1 MSVLTVS
8 NLTKR
13 YPSFTLE
20 DVSFSVEEGRIC
32 GLIGANGAGKST
44 TLKSITGLIDA
55 EGEVKICGIDARK
68 EEAKAFYG
76 YAGGGFRF
84 YGQKRVKS
92 LAAVCASFY
101 PAWNGERFLRLLKG
115 YGISPE
121 KRVSQLSEGMKVKL
135 SLALA
140 LSHGAKLLI
149 LDEPTSGLD
158 PVSREEFCDEIA
170 RLAGEEG
177 TAVLFSTHICSDLS
191 RAADDVVFLSE
202 GKVLANCP
210 ISELLSRYDVARF
223 AVADGAE
230 AIGLKACK
238 EGFEGLVPRGSA
250 PAGATVRQATLD
262 EIILHLEYGRRTE
275 CARS

>member
-1 MSVLTVS
+1 
-8 NLTKR
+8 
-13 YPSFTLE
+13 
-20 DVSFSVEEGRIC
+20 
-32 GLIGANGAGKST
+32 
-44 TLKSITGLIDA
+44 
-55 EGEVKICGIDARK
+55 
-68 EEAKAFYG
+68 
-76 YAGGGFRF
+76 
-84 YGQKRVKS
+84 
-92 LAAVCASFY
+92 
-101 PAWNGERFLRLLKG
+101 
-115 YGISPE
+115 
-121 KRVSQLSEGMKVKL
+121 
-135 SLALA
+135 
-140 LSHGAKLLI
+140 
-149 LDEPTSGLD
+149 
-158 PVSREEFCDEIA
+158 
-170 RLAGEEG
+170 
-177 TAVLFSTHICSDLS
+177 CSDLS